1 MFKCFHIYK
10 QLGEEMDN
18 QEILKTSKEYEEKL
32 KNLKPNII
40 RDKKLEDPFNDED
53 IQKGMNVVSL
63 SYDRAR
69 DPKFKEFMT
78 VRSPYN
84 GKIINRYNHI
94 PQTQEDLSLKLKMI
108 NNLAQEVVCAQR
120 CVGSDGLHALHVC
133 TYQVDKSNNF
143 QTDYHQRFLKYL
155 KYIQDND
162 IAPAAAVTDAKGD
175 RSLLP
180 HQQEERDSFVRI
192 VKETDEGIYVSGIK
206 TPITMSL
213 YTEEIIVLPGLQYGE
228 SDKDCAVA
236 FALPADTEG
245 IERYVLGP
253 EIKTLDRKYSPSHGT
268 KYLNKEG
275 MVVFNNVFVPKD
287 RVFLCGEHRFAAHY
301 ANMFATLHRFAYNAC
316 KPAIFDIMT
325 GTSML
330 ISEYNGTKGDY
341 FLSNTNEKLFEIYK
355 ISIMVR
361 GMARAAVSAAK
372 VQESGAIVPDQVFAN
387 MGKFISNET
396 FQNAIG
402 IVQDMAGSL
411 PANLPYEELL
421 VDENYKSRMK
431 KLFARKKGISAED
444 HYRLNTFIQNLVAS
458 NEGGL
463 MQIGSK
469 HGGGNKEAE
478 KVAIYGN
485 SLRRMS
491 QCKKIAKKLIFYED
505 N

>member
-1 MFKCFHIYK
+1 M
-10 QLGEEMDN
+10 EN
-18 QEILKTSKEYEEKL
+18 QEILRTSKEYENAL
-32 KNLKPNII
+32 KKMNLNII
-40 RDKKLEDPFNDED
+40 KDKLLEKPYEDQD

-63 SYDRAR
+63 SYDRAL
-69 DPKFKEFMT
+69 DPQFKEFMT
-78 VRSPYN
+78 VKSPYN

-94 PQTQEDLSLKLKMI
+94 PQTKEDLSLKLKMI
-108 NNLAQEVVCAQR
+108 NHLAQEVFCAQR

-162 IAPAAAVTDAKGD
+162 IAPAAAVTDSKGD

-180 HQQEERDSFVRI
+180 HQQDEKDSFVHI

-228 SDKDCAVA
+228 SDKNCAVA
-236 FALPADTEG
+236 FAIQSDAEG

-253 EIKTLDRKYSPSHGT
+253 EIKTLHRKYSPSHGT

-275 MVVFNNVFVPKD
+275 MVVFNNVFVPKE
-287 RVFLCGEHRFAAHY
+287 RIFLCGEHRFAAHY
-301 ANMFATLHRFAYNAC
+301 ANIFATLHRFAYTAC
-316 KPAIFDIMT
+316 KPAAFDIMT
-325 GTSML
+325 GTAML
-330 ISEYNGTKGDY
+330 ISDYNGTKGEY
-341 FLSNTNEKLFEIYK
+341 FLSNTNEKLFDIYK
-355 ISIMVR
+355 TSIMVR
-361 GMARAAVSAAK
+361 GMSQAAVASAK
-372 VQESGAIVPDQVFAN
+372 IDDSGAIVPDQVYSN
-387 MGKFISNET
+387 MGKFISNEF
-396 FQNAIG
+396 FQYAIG

-421 VDENYKSRMK
+421 VDENYKSRLK

-444 HYRLNTFIQNLVAS
+444 HYRLNTFIQALVAS

-485 SLRRMS
+485 SMRRMS
-491 QCKKIAKKLIFYED
+491 QCKKMAKKLIFYE
-505 N
+505 NS